1 MAELKDPKD
10 YPKSL
15 CLLQGIDLVLYMV
28 ASVVIYCY
36 AGQDVTS
43 PALGSASPIVRKVA
57 YGIALPT
64 VSIPTPYCRHT
75 INTYRSSSPASS
87 TATSHASTST
97 SASSA
102 TAIAC
107 TSATGSQPV
116 PGSRLELWCGCL
128 RGLSPRRFRFSIT
141 CLV

>member
-1 MAELKDPKD
+1 MFFHSVSSLLDHFQTRYLTKTAGHVAFFSFMAELKDPKD

-15 CLLQGIDLVLYMV
+15 CLLQGIDLVLYIV

-64 VSIPTPYCRHT
+64 VS
-75 INTYRSSSPASS
+75 A
-87 TATSHASTST
+87 
-97 SASSA
+97 
-102 TAIAC
+102 
-107 TSATGSQPV
+107 Q
-116 PGSRLELWCGCL
+116 
-128 RGLSPRRFRFSIT
+128 
-141 CLV
+141 

>member
-64 VSIPTPYCRHT
+64 VS
-75 INTYRSSSPASS
+75 
-87 TATSHASTST
+87 
-97 SASSA
+97 
-102 TAIAC
+102 
-107 TSATGSQPV
+107 V
-116 PGSRLELWCGCL
+116 PRNHSRKL
-128 RGLSPRRFRFSIT
+128 LS
-141 CLV
+141 

>member
-15 CLLQGIDLVLYMV
+15 CLLQGIDLILYMV

-43 PALGSASPIVRKVA
+43 PALGSASPIIRKVA

-64 VSIPTPYCRHT
+64 VSITTPYCRHT
-75 INTYRSSSPASS
+75 TNAYRLSLLAS
-87 TATSHASTST
+87 
-97 SASSA
+97 
-102 TAIAC
+102 
-107 TSATGSQPV
+107 
-116 PGSRLELWCGCL
+116 
-128 RGLSPRRFRFSIT
+128 
-141 CLV
+141 